1 MTAKAREKFY
11 DLYAVLQG
19 ENIPDRNLAETE
31 MTLTQ
36 KKKKRKTDKKEKILK
51 NIPDALDKV
60 LKEFYE
66 EGENPEEK
74 KEKVTKIGKDS
85 LELKHENDTM
95 EIGKKKKKKRE
106 KKQFEDLC
114 KEFVAV
120 TGDEVEG
127 FNLATTPMKKK
138 KKEKKDNSPDLPKK
152 RTVEFNLK
160 LNSTQ
165 LYDKKNRVSNSSDF
179 SPSAKPVKGILKSK
193 NLKPDK
199 SSKNKNK

>member
-1 MTAKAREKFY
+1 
-11 DLYAVLQG
+11 
-19 ENIPDRNLAETE
+19 
-31 MTLTQ
+31 
-36 KKKKRKTDKKEKILK
+36 
-51 NIPDALDKV
+51 
-60 LKEFYE
+60 
-66 EGENPEEK
+66 
-74 KEKVTKIGKDS
+74 
-85 LELKHENDTM
+85 M